1 MRQRGN
7 TLTWNRKGLVVLIIG
22 SLAIISLA
30 AVFFVTRPQPKPV
43 DLTKVVTA
51 TQAGQVTDVYLSSD
65 GASARVVYENHQQV
79 TVNLPHGESFTE
91 LLTSASIP
99 TSKWPHIFQS
109 SGSEFGPSMSL
120 LLRIGLIAGSFAI
133 LFFFLRRFLPGMG
146 GTTQRRGGFEPIAP
160 GKQLVTFDDV
170 AGADEVK
177 EEVQDIVEF
186 LRDPERFRA
195 LGARIP
201 RGLLLT
207 GQPGTGKTLITR
219 ALAGEARAAFF
230 SVSGSEFVE
239 LYVGVG
245 ASRVRDLFRK
255 AKAQAPAIIFIDEI
269 DAIGRRR
276 GRMEQSSEYDQTL
289 NQILVEMDGFEERS
303 TVVVVAATNRAD
315 ILDSALLRPG
325 RFDRKVMVDL
335 PDRHAREEILKVH
348 ARGKP
353 LAFDVSLGEM
363 AARTT
368 GMSGA
373 DLSNI
378 VNEAAILAGR
388 ARQSVIRAQ
397 DLFEAL
403 DRTLAGPAR
412 SRRRFSERER
422 RTVAYHEA
430 GHAVV
435 GYLLPEAD
443 TVHKVSIVSRGP
455 AGGYTMILPDE
466 DRGLW
471 TRNQLTDR
479 LAALL
484 GGLAAEEVI
493 FGEITTGSS
502 NDLEQTT
509 SIASSM
515 VQRFGMSKRFGL
527 LSTGAQ
533 HDPLQFSPQTAF
545 TAEQEAMSLVEQA
558 HARAVNVL
566 RSNLEDLE
574 RVAQRLLE
582 QETIEAAELTTLI
595 SKPRMEPAPEHRDTD
610 DTAFELPR
618 STPRPRGSR
627 RAHRIGRALGSV
639 AAITRGA
646 LSAEKPSRREP
657 DRI

>member
-1 MRQRGN
+1 M
-7 TLTWNRKGLVVLIIG
+7 TWNRKGLLALVVG
-22 SLAIISLA
+22 SLALITVVT
-30 AVFFVTRPQPKPV
+30 VFLLTRPQPKPV
-43 DLTKVVTA
+43 DLTKVISA
-51 TQAGQVTDVYLSSD
+51 AQSGQVTDVYLSSD
-65 GASARVVYENHQQV
+65 GQSARVVYENHQQD
-79 TVNLPHGESFTE
+79 TVNLPSGESFTE
-91 LLTSASIP
+91 LLTGASIP
-99 TSKWPHIFQS
+99 VSKWPHIFQS
-109 SGSEFGPSMSL
+109 SESGLGPGLSL
-120 LLRIGLIAGSFAI
+120 LFRIGLIVGAFA
-133 LFFFLRRFLPGMG
+133 LMFFFMRRFLPGFG
-146 GTTQRRGGFEPIAP
+146 GNTQRKSGFEPVAP

-170 AGADEVK
+170 AGSDEVK

-186 LRDPERFRA
+186 LREPERFQA

-207 GQPGTGKTLITR
+207 GQPGTGKTLITK

-245 ASRVRDLFRK
+245 ASRVRDLFKR

-289 NQILVEMDGFEERS
+289 NQILVEMDGFEERT

-315 ILDSALLRPG
+315 ILDPALLRPG

-335 PDRHAREEILKVH
+335 PDRQAREEILKVH

-353 LAFDVSLGEM
+353 IAADVSLGEL

-373 DLSNI
+373 DLSNVI
-378 VNEAAILAGR
+378 NEAAILAGR
-388 ARQSVIRAQ
+388 ARRSVIRAA

-412 SRRRFSERER
+412 ARRRFSERER
-422 RTVAYHEA
+422 QIVAYHEA

-443 TVHKVSIVSRGP
+443 TVHKVSIVARGP

-509 SIASSM
+509 TIASSM

-527 LSTGAQ
+527 LSTGAR
-533 HDPLQFSPQTAF
+533 HDPPQFSPQTAF

-558 HARAVNVL
+558 HEQAIAVL
-566 RSNLEDLE
+566 LSNRDDLE
-574 RVAQRLLE
+574 RVAWRLLE
-582 QETIEAAELTTLI
+582 RETIEAAELATLI
-595 SKPRMEPAPEHRDTD
+595 AKPRLESIPEHRANGD
-610 DTAFELPR
+610 APVE
-618 STPRPRGSR
+618 RPQSLSAAHGSR
-627 RAHRIGRALGSV
+627 RARRIGRALGAV

-646 LSAEKPSRREP
+646 VSPAKPSRPEP
-657 DRI
+657 DRV